1 MNISRA
7 DESGCPAILAIRR
20 ISQIMQ
26 PVNFYSVR
34 KGIIFMDQNVTIDDV
49 MLWDEI
55 LKAIVDV
62 MPGQLFPLLK
72 EVLGREYPKG
82 TSIRLLST
90 EHSTYAEA
98 PEQPPNSRLADIV
111 LVVNGTDYYHL
122 ECQMR
127 NDGSMVIRM
136 VAYDLHVAMQHGTT
150 QDGETGEITMKFPNS
165 IVIYP
170 EKNASIPDFL
180 RCRLI
185 FHDGSEHI
193 YQIPTVRIQS
203 YSLEEI
209 LEKHLDLFIPYMI
222 LRLRP
227 RLKSIH
233 PLTLKELTDFVEEVI
248 VVLHREYADG
258 YLTEQQFHD
267 YVYLFRDA
275 AQRMF
280 AQRKDLWKEVERM
293 TKPLIEL
300 PSVREGRLRTMLAEK
315 ESELAE
321 KDKENSDL
329 KLEIESLKAEI
340 DKLKK
345 R

>member
-1 MNISRA
+1 M
-7 DESGCPAILAIRR
+7 E
-20 ISQIMQ
+20 
-26 PVNFYSVR
+26 
-34 KGIIFMDQNVTIDDV
+34 QNVTIDDV

-62 MPGQLFPLLK
+62 MPEQLFPLLK
-72 EVLGREYPKG
+72 EVLGKEYPEG
-82 TSIRLLST
+82 TDIRLLST
-90 EHSTYAEA
+90 EYSTYAEA
-98 PEQPPNSRLADIV
+98 PEEPPGSRLADIV

-122 ECQMR
+122 ECQMK

-136 VAYDLHVAMQHGTT
+136 VAYDLHVAMQHDTIRN
-150 QDGETGEITMKFPNS
+150 GETGEIIMRFPNS

-203 YSLEEI
+203 YSLQEI
-209 LEKHLDLFIPYMI
+209 LEKHLDLFIPYTV

-227 RLKSIH
+227 RLKSRH
-233 PLTLKELTDFVEEVI
+233 PLTMKELTEFMDEVI
-248 VVLHREYADG
+248 LVLQTEYADG
-258 YLTEQQFHD
+258 YLTEQQFQD
-267 YVYLFRDA
+267 YVHLFRDA
-275 AQRMF
+275 AQRVF
-280 AQRKDLWKEVERM
+280 AQRQDLWKEVERM

-300 PSVREGRLRTMLAEK
+300 PSVREKRLRTMLAEK

-321 KDKENSDL
+321 KESKLTKKESELAEQKLELAEKNKENTDL
-329 KLEIESLKAEI
+329 KSEIGSLKAEI
-340 DKLKK
+340 ERLKK